1 MAAGDPAAESLKAEL
16 SPSFGGRVTSLL
28 LVQKRSNQE
37 KTTPRLRALR
47 ASLPARSAVGLRGLS
62 TAPPVLTPNWFASL
76 RTTLRAFLHPP
87 AASEGPRVERR
98 ASCAYFS
105 EGQIKNKAIAKQ
117 WQSNALPLLLLLRFQ
132 ILTECGPRWP
142 AALPGPLCGGESGTI
157 GRAAGIGTDAD
168 AFSSGQESCRKAR
181 PRLTDLPGRSPA
193 SAKRGGLSLWLAFS
207 LATQRESNSG
217 AEGARKLSLLRN
229 TRHPNWHSART
240 EPDSDNAQSGHLV
253 RSRAGS
259 LRRGL

>member
-1 MAAGDPAAESLKAEL
+1 MAAGEPAAESLKAEL

-105 EGQIKNKAIAKQ
+105 EGQIKSKAIAKQ

-142 AALPGPLCGGESGTI
+142 AALPGPLC
-157 GRAAGIGTDAD
+157 
-168 AFSSGQESCRKAR
+168 
-181 PRLTDLPGRSPA
+181 
-193 SAKRGGLSLWLAFS
+193 AKRGGLSLWLAFS

-217 AEGARKLSLLRN
+217 AEGARKLLLLRN